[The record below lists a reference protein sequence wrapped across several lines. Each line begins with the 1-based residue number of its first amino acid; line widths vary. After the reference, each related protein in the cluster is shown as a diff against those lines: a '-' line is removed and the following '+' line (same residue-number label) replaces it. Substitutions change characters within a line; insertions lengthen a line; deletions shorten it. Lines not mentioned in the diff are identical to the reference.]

1 MIVHDLGTLLLEV
14 GEGVFPVGGKKP
26 AAILAA
32 LLIGV
37 NQRVPVESL
46 IDAASGEQA
55 SPKAGRWNIGV
66 SGRAALPSP
75 AIGKTASRRFIR

>member
-14 GEGVFPVGGKKP
+14 GEGEYPVGGKKP

-37 NQRVPVESL
+37 NRRVPVL
-46 IDAASGEQA
+46 MYGPAAGA
-55 SPKAGRWNIGV
+55 IAGRG
-66 SGRAALPSP
+66 G
-75 AIGKTASRRFIR
+75 